1 MSVDDTARSIFATK
15 RPPLGLLVA
24 GRATEMLAAGLDDE
38 ARATFD
44 ALAKALE
51 GWWPDKARD
60 AEEIFHNELAA
71 CVAAAEAGGVAFA
84 PAMHAA
90 NVQMR
95 AFLEVRPKSLP
106 AGVYYDMDAE
116 NLVKALRD
124 GAKAIKL
131 PLAQLDARLKLLLEN
146 KKDKWP
152 KLVER
157 TRRMRW
163 SKGAAWGKLDKRV
176 RDLAS
181 LADLGAAASWQQVGA
196 QSALRLE
203 LDDIKRITVLKPEE
217 LEALRAVVP
226 SIPAPPTA

>member
-24 GRATEMLAAGLDDE
+24 GRATEMLASSLDE
-38 ARATFD
+38 ETRAAFD
-44 ALAKALE
+44 ALARALE
-51 GWWPDKARD
+51 GWWPDKDRD
-60 AEEIFHNELAA
+60 AEDIYHEELGA
-71 CVAAAEAGGVAFA
+71 CVAMAEAKGSALA
-84 PAMHAA
+84 PALHGA

-116 NLVKALRD
+116 DLVKLLRD

-146 KKDKWP
+146 KKEKWP

-163 SKGAAWGKLDKRV
+163 SKGAPWGKLDKRV

-181 LADLGAAASWQQVGA
+181 LADLGAAASWQQVGT

-217 LEALRAVVP
+217 LDALRAVVP
-226 SIPAPPTA
+226 SIPAPPSA